1 MSQIGDISGKRV
13 QFESPA
19 DTGSAEQVQS
29 TQSSGVEGVK
39 HQDLYESSQVTGNQ
53 AALLAQA
60 VSAPDVPLNQ
70 DAIAGANSFAH
81 QFRELGS
88 FGGGDLAIT
97 GQFLKLQMLAGEV
110 DSDMANNLS
119 RFQSGILQTMHRQ
132 RIDLGN
138 ALHSQGPGLQQ
149 QEQQYTQLAEQEGA
163 KAQQMLASSG
173 IDALAL
179 QDIAIDVAAEKGY
192 DTDSTL
198 TQAQQDELKAAVYA
212 RYEAE
217 VGPLSMSQKARI
229 EAAMPQL
236 EKAAT
241 YGLIAEEASAK
252 LNGIKSGIAQA
263 ENAISSVRPGGVA
276 AARAARVKDKLN
288 ELNAGS
294 KQVLMA
300 DKGNIRADRRDG
312 LAELEKARLEATA
325 NLLKLVE
332 KHNQSKNEQLN
343 YIS

>member
-179 QDIAIDVAAEKGY
+179 QDIAIDVAAEKG
-192 DTDSTL
+192 
-198 TQAQQDELKAAVYA
+198 
-212 RYEAE
+212 
-217 VGPLSMSQKARI
+217 
-229 EAAMPQL
+229 
-236 EKAAT
+236 
-241 YGLIAEEASAK
+241 
-252 LNGIKSGIAQA
+252 
-263 ENAISSVRPGGVA
+263 
-276 AARAARVKDKLN
+276 
-288 ELNAGS
+288 
-294 KQVLMA
+294 
-300 DKGNIRADRRDG
+300 
-312 LAELEKARLEATA
+312 
-325 NLLKLVE
+325 
-332 KHNQSKNEQLN
+332 
-343 YIS
+343 